1 MCPDVPKGSTG
12 GAQKQTTRAL
22 FSALPFNFLVV
33 MMMMMMMMMMM
44 VTMMMMMMMMMVMMM
59 MKHDHQ

>member
-33 MMMMMMMMMMM
+33 MMMMMMMVMVTMMMM
-44 VTMMMMMMMMMVMMM
+44 TMMMMMMMMM
-59 MKHDHQ
+59 KHDHQ